1 MTLPEIA
8 ADRDAFLLKEL
19 AAAPATPGKDF

>member
-19 AAAPATPGKDF
+19 AAPPAAPAKDF